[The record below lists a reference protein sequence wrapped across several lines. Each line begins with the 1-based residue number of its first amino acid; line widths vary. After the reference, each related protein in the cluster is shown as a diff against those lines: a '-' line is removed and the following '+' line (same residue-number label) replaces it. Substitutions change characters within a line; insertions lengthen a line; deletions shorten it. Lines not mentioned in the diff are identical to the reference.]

1 MISKE
6 QELEYKKK
14 AIIDMAKG
22 YGYAYLKLTPKT
34 RLNFVKDGIRVDVY
48 FKSLNCLVL
57 RIHTDTI
64 ILSND
69 SLYGLQSIF
78 REPLLDRKGN
88 EVANYKKFL

>member
-6 QELEYKKK
+6 QELEYRKD

-22 YGYAYLKLTPKT
+22 FGYAYLKLTPKT

-48 FKSLNCLVL
+48 YKSLKCLVL

-64 ILSND
+64 IINND
-69 SLYGLQSIF
+69 SMYGLYSIF
-78 REPLLDRKGN
+78 REPLIERKGN
-88 EVANYKKFL
+88 SVTDYKKFL